1 MLICENCDVMR
12 KHIRL
17 SVCRNAHIS
26 CSSFASYWPV
36 INYSVFSRFHG
47 SFHGLNGGCF
57 FCTYVTDV
65 AMPVRAVCKPHS
77 PDLKKRRS
85 SD

>member
-1 MLICENCDVMR
+1 MLV
-12 KHIRL
+12 L
-17 SVCRNAHIS
+17 SLTDAETLGLYHK
-26 CSSFASYWPV
+26 V
-36 INYSVFSRFHG
+36 IYI
-47 SFHGLNGGCF
+47 L
-57 FCTYVTDV
+57 YVTDV